1 MKSKILL
8 IYTMLTISFTA
19 TAHAKEAQPTSQTL
33 LINGESVSQPVYNID
48 GNNYFRL
55 RDLAYEL
62 NFGCTYNG
70 TNNSIELDTSSPY
83 TDDAPKSIENLTKEH
98 AQNSSQ
104 TVYLNG
110 NLCDIKAYNI
120 NGNNY
125 FKVRDLAKAVNF
137 GCIYNSSVNGIEIDN
152 KYEYSEGDVFG
163 ASKLMGEMS
172 VHFLDVGQGDSIFI
186 ELPDG
191 RTMLIDA
198 SISKFGDRICEYIKN
213 EGHSDID
220 ILVATHPHA
229 DHIGGM
235 KTVTENFDIQTVYM
249 PEAEST
255 SKTYKNL
262 MAAFA
267 DKNTEI
273 KTARNGVNIY
283 HSDVLDISIV
293 APCRDDY
300 DNLNNH
306 SAVIML
312 DYGDSEFLLTG
323 DAEEESENDIT
334 ADVSADVA
342 KAGHHGSRTSSTEEF
357 IRKVNAQYVVMSL
370 GEGNSYGHPHEEAV
384 NRWKKA
390 GAKILR
396 TDINGDITF
405 TTDGIDID
413 VSCSESNEF
422 AYAKTGFIDM
432 LLSFCKNI
440 AKLIFSTEIPQTTRA

>member
-1 MKSKILL
+1 
-8 IYTMLTISFTA
+8 
-19 TAHAKEAQPTSQTL
+19 
-33 LINGESVSQPVYNID
+33 
-48 GNNYFRL
+48 
-55 RDLAYEL
+55 
-62 NFGCTYNG
+62 
-70 TNNSIELDTSSPY
+70 
-83 TDDAPKSIENLTKEH
+83 
-98 AQNSSQ
+98 
-104 TVYLNG
+104 
-110 NLCDIKAYNI
+110 
-120 NGNNY
+120 
-125 FKVRDLAKAVNF
+125 
-137 GCIYNSSVNGIEIDN
+137 
-152 KYEYSEGDVFG
+152 
-163 ASKLMGEMS
+163 
-172 VHFLDVGQGDSIFI
+172 
-186 ELPDG
+186 
-191 RTMLIDA
+191 
-198 SISKFGDRICEYIKN
+198 
-213 EGHSDID
+213 
-220 ILVATHPHA
+220 
-229 DHIGGM
+229 
-235 KTVTENFDIQTVYM
+235 M

-413 VSCSESNEF
+413 VNCSESNEF